1 MSKQYTLAAE
11 KREKAG
17 KGSSRAI
24 RRENRVPAVI
34 YGDNKSPVTISLSA
48 KDLVKE
54 YHKGHMFTN
63 LCELAVGGEK
73 SLVLARDVQVHPVT
87 DRPIHVDFM
96 RVSPKTSI
104 RVSVPLE
111 FINQDKSPGM
121 KNKGILNAVY
131 HELALTCL
139 ASNIPESI
147 KVDLSTTEIGGAVYL
162 SDVKLPEG
170 AQLDSHGDEDLTL
183 CTIQQPKE
191 DKAPTPAEGAAAAA
205 APAAGAAAPAAAAP
219 AAAKKEGDKK

>member
-34 YGDNKSPVTISLSA
+34 YGDNKPPVTITLVA

-63 LCELAVGGEK
+63 LCELAVGSEK
-73 SLVLARDVQVHPVT
+73 TLVLARDVQVHPVT
-87 DRPIHVDFM
+87 DRPMHVDFM
-96 RVSPKTSI
+96 RVSPKTQI
-104 RVSVPLE
+104 HVSVPIE

-121 KNKGILNAVY
+121 KAKGVLNIVY
-131 HELALTCL
+131 HELHVVCPAN
-139 ASNIPESI
+139 NIPESI
-147 KVDLSTTEIGGAVYL
+147 QVDLSGLEIGDAAYL
-162 SDVKLPEG
+162 SSNVTLPQGVKVETK
-170 AQLDSHGDEDLTL
+170 EDDMTL

-191 DKAPTPAEGAAAAA
+191 DKAPEPTEAAAAAPGAEGAAA
-205 APAAGAAAPAAAAP
+205 APAAGAAAAP
-219 AAAKKEGDKK
+219 AKEGDKK